1 MIRLLTPR
9 ENFYETIKRDG
20 KPDRLVN
27 QFEDMVF
34 FPVTPTS
41 FYVRGK
47 RFPGME
53 PTKDKFGTVVL
64 WPEDQFAAMPH
75 VTDDTKVVKDFED
88 WKDYVNFPEIVENTS
103 DPALW
108 EEVRTGAEKV
118 REEGKMSMVLF
129 PTGVFE
135 QMHFLTGF
143 SDLFMGFASDE
154 EAAAEFAAAIG
165 EWRYQYAK
173 LIVDNMKPDIM
184 LSHDDWG
191 SKTNLFVSPDMWR
204 EFIKPAYEKTY
215 QYLRDNG
222 VVVMHHADSFL
233 EPIVEDMVD
242 LGIQVWQGALPENDL
257 PAIQK
262 QLDGRMTLMGGLD
275 AGIVDREDSSE
286 EEIRAEVRRACEQYG
301 PAGHFIPCI
310 TYGGPGTMFPH
321 SDPIISDE
329 INRYNKDTY
338 GFNSTEA

>member
-1 MIRLLTPR
+1 MLTPR
-9 ENFYETIKRDG
+9 ENFYETLKIDG

-34 FPVTPTS
+34 FPITPTS
-41 FYVRGK
+41 AYVRGK
-47 RFPGME
+47 RYPGME
-53 PTKDKFGTVVL
+53 PLEDKFGTLVL
-64 WPEDQFAAMPH
+64 WPKDQFAAMPH
-75 VTDDTKVVKDFED
+75 VTDENKVIKDIEN
-88 WKDYVNFPEIVENTS
+88 WKEYVRFPEIIENSS

-108 EEVRTGAEKV
+108 EEVRTGAEKA
-118 REEGKMSMVLF
+118 RAEGKMSMVLF

-143 SDLFMGFASDE
+143 SDLFMGMAISPDDVVE
-154 EAAAEFAAAIG
+154 LAQAIG
-165 EWRYQYAK
+165 EWRYEYAK

-191 SKTNLFVSPDMWR
+191 SKTSLFCSPEMWR
-204 EFIKPAYEKTY
+204 SFIKPTYVKTY

-242 LGIQVWQGALPENDL
+242 LGIEVWQGALHTNNI

-262 QLDGRMTLMGGLD
+262 QLNGRMVLMGGPD
-275 AGIVDREDSSE
+275 AGIVDRIDSTE
-286 EEIRAEVRRACEQYG
+286 EEIRREVRRACAEYG

-321 SDPIISDE
+321 VDPIITDE
-329 INRYNKDTY
+329 INRYNQETY
-338 GFNSTEA
+338 GIRS